1 MGNSSYI
8 DILFTALG
16 GIDGSV
22 MPIILFIA
30 NSILAVT
37 FLWGVYD
44 AFVRGGDVRSLGITL
59 LKYAAVAVV
68 LMNWAAAFRDVVKSF
83 DYVSGY
89 IYGSGGLGSVIDAW
103 TNGLATAWGDNGDL
117 SMLKLIRGGISALIT
132 ELGLIIGYIVLPFS
146 LAIFM
151 ICFVFWGSILYVLGP
166 LVIAT
171 MPSST
176 LGRFHSRWIENFFVW
191 NCWPLLVNTLWALMT
206 AIHLNNPQGVL
217 GQGDL
222 LGFFQGV
229 EGTILLSLASVI
241 FALLIATIPMTARR
255 ILMGEY
261 SPIGAAIAW
270 GTGAA
275 SKALAG
281 ATMAAA
287 TGGAGAVGGAM
298 AGGGGSMA
306 GGAGAL
312 TAGGGGTLMPSGG
325 TGMTGG
331 GGVIPGVNAPLTA
344 PPHTPSASPG
354 GTRWFGVVPGGT
366 SLPFHLRVNGTRY
379 S

>member
-1 MGNSSYI
+1 MANSSYVN
-8 DILFTALG
+8 ILFTALG

-22 MPIILFIA
+22 MPIIWFIA
-30 NSILAVT
+30 ASILTVT

-44 AFVRGGDVRSLGITL
+44 AFVRGGDVRSLGITM
-59 LKYAAVAVV
+59 LKYAAVALV
-68 LMNWAAAFRDVVKSF
+68 LLNWAAVFRDLVKSF
-83 DYVSGY
+83 DYVSNY
-89 IYGSGGLGSVIDAW
+89 IYGTNGLGDVVSAW
-103 TNGLATAWGDNGDL
+103 TNGLATAWSDSGDL
-117 SMLKLIRGGISALIT
+117 SMLKLIEGGISALIT

-241 FALLIATIPMTARR
+241 FALLIATIPIDVYKRQPEKLTIGMFDCASEAFKAAYPAIRDAHTKLRR
-255 ILMGEY
+255 RSLM
-261 SPIGAAIAW
+261 SWHQQFFDPIKLPNGRKLVTLRDAAKYIVKL
-270 GTGAA
+270 
-275 SKALAG
+275 SKAEQQ
-281 ATMAAA
+281 AT
-287 TGGAGAVGGAM
+287 
-298 AGGGGSMA
+298 
-306 GGAGAL
+306 
-312 TAGGGGTLMPSGG
+312 P
-325 TGMTGG
+325 
-331 GGVIPGVNAPLTA
+331 
-344 PPHTPSASPG
+344 
-354 GTRWFGVVPGGT
+354 
-366 SLPFHLRVNGTRY
+366 
-379 S
+379 

>member
-1 MGNSSYI
+1 MANSSYV

-22 MPIILFIA
+22 MPIIWFIA
-30 NSILAVT
+30 TSILTVT

-44 AFVRGGDVRSLGITL
+44 AFMRGGDVRSLGITM
-59 LKYAAVAVV
+59 LKYAAVALV
-68 LMNWAAAFRDVVKSF
+68 LMNWAAAFRDLVKSF
-83 DYVSGY
+83 DYMSNY
-89 IYGSGGLGSVIDAW
+89 IYGTNGLGDVVSAW
-103 TNGLATAWGDNGDL
+103 TNGLATAWSDNGDL

-132 ELGLIIGYIVLPFS
+132 ELGLIVGYIVLPFS

-217 GQGDL
+217 GRGDL

-270 GTGAA
+270 GRGAA

-281 ATMAAA
+281 TTMAAA
-287 TGGAGAVGGAM
+287 TGGTGAIAGAG
-298 AGGGGSMA
+298 AGGGGSLA
-306 GGAGAL
+306 GGGGILA
-312 TAGGGGTLMPSGG
+312 AGGGGTLAPSGG
-325 TGMTGG
+325 FAIAGG
-331 GGVIPGVNAPLTA
+331 GGVIPGVNSPLTA
-344 PPHTPSASPG
+344 PPHTPPASPG
-354 GTRWFGVVPGGT
+354 GTRWFAVVPGGT
-366 SLPFHLRVNGTRY
+366 NMPFNLRVNGRRY

>member
-1 MGNSSYI
+1 MANSSYI
-8 DILFTALG
+8 NILFTALG

-22 MPIILFIA
+22 MPIIWFIA
-30 NSILAVT
+30 NSILTVT

-146 LAIFM
+146 LAVFM

-171 MPSST
+171 LPSST

-206 AIHLNNPQGVL
+206 AVHLNNPQAVL
-217 GQGDL
+217 SQGNIW
-222 LGFFQGV
+222 GFFQGV
-229 EGTILLSLASVI
+229 EGTILLSLASVM

-261 SPIGAAIAW
+261 SPVGAAIAW

-281 ATMAAA
+281 ITMAAA

-312 TAGGGGTLMPSGG
+312 AAGGGGTLMPSGG
-325 TGMTGG
+325 AGMTGG

>member
-1 MGNSSYI
+1 
-8 DILFTALG
+8 
-16 GIDGSV
+16 
-22 MPIILFIA
+22 
-30 NSILAVT
+30 
-37 FLWGVYD
+37 
-44 AFVRGGDVRSLGITL
+44 
-59 LKYAAVAVV
+59 
-68 LMNWAAAFRDVVKSF
+68 MNWAATFRDVVKSF
-83 DYVSGY
+83 DYVSNY
-89 IYGSGGLGSVIDAW
+89 IYETNGLGDVVSAW
-103 TNGLATAWGDNGDL
+103 TNGLATLWNNNGDL
-117 SMLKLIRGGISALIT
+117 SMLKLIEGGISALIT

-191 NCWPLLVNTLWALMT
+191 NCWPLLVNTLWALTT

-229 EGTILLSLASVI
+229 EGTILLSLASVM

-261 SPIGAAIAW
+261 SPVGAAIAW
-270 GTGAA
+270 GRGAA

-281 ATMAAA
+281 ATMAA
-287 TGGAGAVGGAM
+287 TGGTGAVAAAG
-298 AGGGGSMA
+298 AGGGGSLA
-306 GGAGAL
+306 GGGMLA
-312 TAGGGGTLMPSGG
+312 AGGGGTLAPSGG
-325 TGMTGG
+325 GVMAGG
-331 GGVIPGVNAPLTA
+331 GGVIPGVNSPLTA
-344 PPHTPSASPG
+344 PPHTPPASPG
-354 GTRWFGVVPGGT
+354 GTRWFAVAPGGANM
-366 SLPFHLRVNGTRY
+366 PFNLRVNGRRY

>member
-1 MGNSSYI
+1 MGNSSYV
-8 DILFTALG
+8 DILFTALS

-22 MPIILFIA
+22 MPIIWFIA

-44 AFVRGGDVRSLGITL
+44 AFVRGGDVRSLGITM
-59 LKYAAVAVV
+59 LKYAAVALV
-68 LMNWAAAFRDVVKSF
+68 LMNWAATFRDVVKSF
-83 DYVSGY
+83 DYVSNY
-89 IYGSGGLGSVIDAW
+89 IYESNGLGDVISAW
-103 TNGLATAWGDNGDL
+103 TNGLATLWNNNGDL
-117 SMLKLIRGGISALIT
+117 SMWKLIEGDISALIT

-217 GQGDL
+217 GQGGL

-229 EGTILLSLASVI
+229 EGTILLSLASVM

-261 SPIGAAIAW
+261 SPVGAAIAW
-270 GTGAA
+270 GRGAA
-275 SKALAG
+275 SKALTG
-281 ATMAAA
+281 ATMAA
-287 TGGAGAVGGAM
+287 TGGTGAVAAAGAGGGGSLAGGGMLAAGGGGTLAPAGGGAM
-298 AGGGGSMA
+298 AGGGG
-306 GGAGAL
+306 
-312 TAGGGGTLMPSGG
+312 
-325 TGMTGG
+325 
-331 GGVIPGVNAPLTA
+331 VIPGIHSPLTA
-344 PPHTPSASPG
+344 PPHTPPASPG
-354 GTRWFGVVPGGT
+354 GTRWFAVAPGGANM
-366 SLPFHLRVNGTRY
+366 PFNLRVNGRRY

>member
-22 MPIILFIA
+22 MPIIWFIA

-44 AFVRGGDVRSLGITL
+44 AFVRGGDVRSLGITM
-59 LKYAAVAVV
+59 LKYAAVALV
-68 LMNWAAAFRDVVKSF
+68 LMNWAATFRDVVKSF
-83 DYVSGY
+83 DYVSNY
-89 IYGSGGLGSVIDAW
+89 IYETNGLGDVVSAW
-103 TNGLATAWGDNGDL
+103 TNGLATLWNNNGDL
-117 SMLKLIRGGISALIT
+117 SMLKLIEGGISALIT

-191 NCWPLLVNTLWALMT
+191 NCWPLLVNTLWALTT

-229 EGTILLSLASVI
+229 EGTILLSLASVM

-261 SPIGAAIAW
+261 SPVGAAIAW
-270 GTGAA
+270 GRGAA

-281 ATMAAA
+281 ATMA
-287 TGGAGAVGGAM
+287 
-298 AGGGGSMA
+298 GGGGSLA
-306 GGAGAL
+306 GGGMLA
-312 TAGGGGTLMPSGG
+312 AGGGGTLAPSGG
-325 TGMTGG
+325 GVMAGG
-331 GGVIPGVNAPLTA
+331 GGVIPGVNSPLTA
-344 PPHTPSASPG
+344 PPHTPPASPG
-354 GTRWFGVVPGGT
+354 GTRWFAVAPGGANM
-366 SLPFHLRVNGTRY
+366 PFNLRVNGRRY